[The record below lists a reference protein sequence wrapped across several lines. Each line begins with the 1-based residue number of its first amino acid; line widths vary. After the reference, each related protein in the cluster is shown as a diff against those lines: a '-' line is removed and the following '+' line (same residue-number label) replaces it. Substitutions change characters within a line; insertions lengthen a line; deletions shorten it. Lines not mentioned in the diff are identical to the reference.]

1 MIKALQIPDVVFQHV
16 NETFQALLP
25 EEGCGFLLG
34 KNGAVTEFQPVE
46 NVLHSPVAYRMSPA
60 DQIHAVLDAEDR
72 QLDVLAIIHS
82 HPSGPSQLSATDLRE
97 ARWYDIAY
105 VIVSF
110 KHVHPEWRAWFFP
123 ADAPDQY
130 EEIQLN

>member
-34 KNGAVTEFQPVE
+34 KNGAVTEFQPIE

-60 DQIHAVLDAEDR
+60 DQIHTLLDAEDR
-72 QLDVLAIIHS
+72 HLDVLAIIHS
-82 HPSGPSQLSATDLRE
+82 HPNGPSQLSATDLRE
-97 ARWYDIAY
+97 LAGTTSLMSLFLLSMLSPNGERG
-105 VIVSF
+105 
-110 KHVHPEWRAWFFP
+110 FFRP
-123 ADAPDQY
+123 MPLTNMKKY
-130 EEIQLN
+130 S